1 MNVEIISIGDEL
13 LIGRT
18 INTNAAWIGEQLSA
32 IGFEI
37 KKVTTIRDNK
47 SEIIEAITNAA
58 KENDVV
64 LVTGGLGPTK
74 DDITKH
80 TLCEIFDTKLIMNA
94 EALKNTERFIYA
106 RGGEMNENNINQ
118 ALFPETADFIPNYC
132 GSASGMWF
140 KKDNAHVI
148 SMPGVPF
155 EMTDMMSNFIIPRLK
170 QIFTL
175 PTILHEHV
183 MLTGIPEAKLAE
195 ILEPWETKLPQEI
208 KLAYLP
214 SPGIIKLRLSCFTN
228 TIEKAKKLVSE
239 QIELLMPYVSEY
251 VYGYNLKEIQE
262 VVLEKLIKN
271 KKTLS
276 TAESCT
282 GGNIAHLI
290 TSISGSSACFK
301 GGIVA
306 YDNSIKTNLL
316 QVSQKSLDNYGA
328 VSEQVVKEMA
338 WGCVK
343 NMQTDYAISTSGIA
357 GPTGGTEEKPVGTVW
372 IAVANKQTVV
382 ARKFNLGE
390 NRNRTITRASIA
402 GLNMLRKLLEQDGEN
417 SEN

>member
-18 INTNAAWIGEQLSA
+18 INTNAAWMGEQLSA

-47 SEIIEAITNAA
+47 SEIIEAITNAV
-58 KENDVV
+58 KENDVI

-80 TLCEIFDTKLIMNA
+80 TLCEIFNTKLVMNT

-118 ALFPETADFIPNYC
+118 ALFPEAADFIPNYC

-214 SPGIIKLRLSCFTN
+214 SPGIIKLRLSCFTD
-228 TIEKAKKLVSE
+228 TMEKAKKLVSE
-239 QIELLMPYVSEY
+239 QIQLLMPYVSEY
-251 VYGYNLKEIQE
+251 VYGYDLKEIQE
-262 VVLEKLIKN
+262 VVLEKLIQN

-306 YDNSIKTNLL
+306 YDNPIKTNLL
-316 QVSQKSLDNYGA
+316 QVSKENLEKYGA
-328 VSEQVVKEMA
+328 VSEQVVKQMA
-338 WGCVK
+338 LGCVK

-382 ARKFNLGE
+382 AQKFNLGE

-402 GLNMLRKLLEQDGEN
+402 GLNMLRKLIEQDGEN
-417 SEN
+417 TEN